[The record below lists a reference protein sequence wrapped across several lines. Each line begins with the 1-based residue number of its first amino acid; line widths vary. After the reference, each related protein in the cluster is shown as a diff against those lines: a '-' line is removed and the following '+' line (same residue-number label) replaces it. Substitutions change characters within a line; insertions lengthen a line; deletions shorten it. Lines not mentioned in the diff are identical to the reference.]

1 VRTHGWGGDPPGSD
15 DEAVSRILAATRES
29 IDRKG
34 PAASL
39 ADVAGSL
46 QVTRQ
51 TIYRYFPS
59 TEALLQQT
67 ALDATE
73 DFMNRLAAR
82 VDHVTD
88 PGEAVVELVASTLEA
103 LPTEPYIGILV
114 SAPRVGTF
122 AWGFTSPLAMRFGRL
137 MLGRLHVD
145 WAALGLTGPMFEEF
159 VEQMLRT
166 MQSLVID
173 PGTPPRQGRPL
184 RDYLHRW
191 LWAPATMAGH
201 QAQLSRTGRRTAAKA
216 TGSVTKPV

>member
-1 VRTHGWGGDPPGSD
+1 VRTHGWGGNPPTTD
-15 DEAVSRILAATRES
+15 DEAVNRILAATRTS

-82 VDHVTD
+82 VDHIAD
-88 PGEAVVELVASTLEA
+88 PGEAIVELVASTLEA
-103 LPTEPYIGILV
+103 LPSEPYIGILV

-122 AWGFTSPLAMRFGRL
+122 ARGFTSPRAVRFGRL

-145 WAALGLTGPMFEEF
+145 WDALGLTGSLFDEF

-184 RDYLHRW
+184 RDYLNRW
-191 LWAPATMAGH
+191 LWVPATMTSH
-201 QAQLSRTGRRTAAKA
+201 R
-216 TGSVTKPV
+216 